1 MYTQS
6 TRTERKR
13 IITKLQERVQE
24 LNAEVEKLQQEIIF
38 NQSIIRELI
47 EQLVETSD
55 DEISIEIIPNIMEES
70 RTKQGTSNKINNK
83 KAERKALREQ
93 ELGTWID

>member
-24 LNAEVEKLQQEIIF
+24 LNAEVEQLQKEIIF
-38 NQSIIRELI
+38 NQSFIRELQ
-47 EQLVETSD
+47 EQSVESSD
-55 DEISIEIIPNIMEES
+55 DEISIEIIPNYNGKVKDKT
-70 RTKQGTSNKINNK
+70 RNHQQDKQQKGREKSF
-83 KAERKALREQ
+83 ERARAWHL
-93 ELGTWID
+93 D

>member
-1 MYTQS
+1 LYTQS

-24 LNAEVEKLQQEIIF
+24 LNAEVEQLQKEIIF
-38 NQSIIRELI
+38 NQSFIRELQD
-47 EQLVETSD
+47 QLSHLMMKYQSKSSQIT
-55 DEISIEIIPNIMEES
+55 MEKS
-70 RTKQGTSNKINNK
+70 RTKQETTNKINNK